1 MKTVSLKLKSLLAL
15 AVCAGSLFAL
25 AASSTP
31 KGFTDDLDAALAEAK
46 KSGKLVYACFSGS
59 DWCIWCKRLEGEVF
73 ADKECDFTGSLKDDY
88 LFVFIDRPRDARVL
102 SDAAKARNPKL
113 LKQYEIRGY
122 PTVLI
127 LDGAGKQVAKTGYRK
142 GGARPYVDYLKDV
155 RKNAAKPAEAK

>member
-1 MKTVSLKLKSLLAL
+1 MKLKSILTLA
-15 AVCAGSLFAL
+15 ACACSFLAL

-46 KSGKLVYACFSGS
+46 KTGKYVYACFSGS

-73 ADKECDFTGSLKDDY
+73 SDKECDFTGSLKDDY
-88 LFVFIDRPRDARVL
+88 LFVFIDRPRDASVL

-113 LKQYEIRGY
+113 IKQYEIHGY

-127 LDGAGKQVAKTGYRK
+127 LDGDGKQVAKTGYRK
-142 GGARPYVDYLKDV
+142 GGAKPYVAYLKDV
-155 RKNAAKPAEAK
+155 RKNVAKPAEAK